1 MEKKEID
8 IFYFFNAILEQCGK
22 ILMMDG
28 DVSERSLSFAK
39 NYGDVTYI
47 KNKNVQGNRVINL
60 ILNEDQ
66 FEDQLRED
74 LTNYDKEDPKFRVC
88 IVSQSSSK
96 CLALYDKIR
105 EQLPHL
111 VVKKLIG
118 QDGGETKKQF
128 FEDINETLEN
138 ANVFLYS
145 PVIEAGVDIT
155 VKAKK
160 CTEF

>member
-1 MEKKEID
+1 MRENPD
-8 IFYFFNAILEQCGK
+8 
-22 ILMMDG
+22 DG
-28 DVSERSLSFAK
+28 RRCNRGVIKFRQK
-39 NYGDVTYI
+39 NGEVTYI

-60 ILNEDQ
+60 ILNEEQ

-74 LTNYDKEDPKFRVC
+74 LTNYYREDPKSRVC
-88 IVSQSSSK
+88 VVSQSSSK
-96 CLALYDKIR
+96 CLALRDKIK

-128 FEDINETLEN
+128 FEDINVTLEN
-138 ANVFLYS
+138 TNVFLYS
-145 PVIEAGVDIT
+145 PVVEAGGDIT
-155 VKAKK
+155 VNVKN